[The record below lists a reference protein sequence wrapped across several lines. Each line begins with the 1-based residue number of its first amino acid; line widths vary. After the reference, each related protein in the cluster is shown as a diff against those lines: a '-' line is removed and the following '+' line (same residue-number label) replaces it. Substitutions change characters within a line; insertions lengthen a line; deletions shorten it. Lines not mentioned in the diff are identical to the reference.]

1 MLFLCV
7 WLVACVVFLSVDCC
21 IGPVCL
27 RVFFATSCILKKL
40 ICHTVTVYSYVVSV
54 IKLKVKIRIR
64 DLPV

>member
-27 RVFFATSCILKKL
+27 RVFFATSL

>member
-1 MLFLCV
+1 MF
-7 WLVACVVFLSVDCC
+7 ACVFCYFVY
-21 IGPVCL
+21 
-27 RVFFATSCILKKL
+27 TKKL